1 MAKILVRNLD
11 DKTIERLK
19 KRARMK
25 GRSLQS
31 EVKTL
36 LEQTTQLDM
45 ESALALA
52 NRIRRKFKGHKFK
65 DSAAL
70 IREDRDR

>member
-31 EVKTL
+31 EVKTV
-36 LEQTTQLDM
+36 LEQASQLDM
-45 ESALALA
+45 EAALKLV
-52 NRIRRKFKGHKFK
+52 NRIRSKFKGRKFK
-65 DSAAL
+65 DSTNL
-70 IREDRDR
+70 VREDRNR